1 MAKHISACLFMRREP
16 FGAVALLLIIV
27 MTASVLI
34 FPLVLSLDPYAG
46 HLDRKFELPSREH
59 WMGTDQMGRDVFSRI
74 IYGGRIS
81 LTIGLLA
88 TLLAF
93 SIGVTLG
100 LLSGVLGGT
109 FDVVVVQLIDISF
122 AVPSLLLAIVAAAVL
137 RGGIFTVVFALTLS
151 GWGSFARIS
160 RGAAKQLITQDY
172 VLASRSLGGGL
183 THILLRHVLPN
194 ALSLLIVTS
203 TLKMGSFILGEAAL
217 SFLGVGINPPD
228 PSWGGMVN
236 DGSRFLYQGGMH
248 PWLSIIPGILIAL
261 LVMSF
266 NLLGDSLRD
275 YYDVK
280 KCI

>member
-1 MAKHISACLFMRREP
+1 MRREP